1 MAKAQRQKQ
10 ASTPIVTVPPTDG
23 ATEVRFH
30 TREALE
36 RLHDEVLA
44 PLKMLSLLLS
54 TCAEGLAIE
63 SSDLRGV
70 GQLLASLYDKA
81 SEILDELEE
90 SVGEGVFPSLPRRQS
105 SGACF

>member
-1 MAKAQRQKQ
+1 VRLQRRASNGRALTQHQNFTLKEGKKMAKAQQQKQ
-10 ASTPIVTVPPTDG
+10 ASTPIGTVPPTDG

-30 TREALE
+30 VREALE

-63 SSDLRGV
+63 SSDLRG
-70 GQLLASLYDKA
+70 
-81 SEILDELEE
+81 LDN
-90 SVGEGVFPSLPRRQS
+90 
-105 SGACF
+105 C